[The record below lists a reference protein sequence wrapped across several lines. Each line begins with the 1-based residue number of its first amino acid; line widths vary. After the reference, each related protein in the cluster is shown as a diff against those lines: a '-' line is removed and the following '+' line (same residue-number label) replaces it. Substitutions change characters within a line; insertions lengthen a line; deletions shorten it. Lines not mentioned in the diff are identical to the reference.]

1 MTRKEIIE
9 VLKNGVS
16 EIFNGT
22 LDPSDILSDNLYYYN
37 HNKNCITIVTD

>member
-16 EIFNGT
+16 EIFN
-22 LDPSDILSDNLYYYN
+22 DA
-37 HNKNCITIVTD
+37 IVDVTVYKKKQCAKEDRNQYSLQ

>member
-16 EIFNGT
+16 EIFNDAIVDAT
-22 LDPSDILSDNLYYYN
+22 VYK
-37 HNKNCITIVTD
+37 KNCITIVTD

>member
-16 EIFNGT
+16 EIFNDAIVDVT
-22 LDPSDILSDNLYYYN
+22 VYK
-37 HNKNCITIVTD
+37 KNNAQRR